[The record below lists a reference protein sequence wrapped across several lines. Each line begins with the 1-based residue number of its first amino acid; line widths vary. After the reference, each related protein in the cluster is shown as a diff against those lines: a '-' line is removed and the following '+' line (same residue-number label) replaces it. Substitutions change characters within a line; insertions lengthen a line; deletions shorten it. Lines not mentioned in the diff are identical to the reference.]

1 MNLSALNPPQVNHP
15 NNKVA
20 EPFVSGN
27 EAVRFKSEALTGAD
41 FASYLHNQ
49 VQSLK
54 HAQRPTF
61 ATLDKALPP
70 SSAKNDAKVN
80 IDKPAKESGHD
91 KSVASDTHKAHQQRQ
106 TSAHAARSDRSNDRT
121 DSDEKLTD
129 RQSRNQ
135 IQDSK
140 DAQDSQEQAQLVA
153 DEQAAHDVTT
163 AQTLLEQTQEALT
176 KSADQ
181 TTELTTDSEQADAL
195 AAQNATLTTIAVSDK
210 LQIITTANAAASEQS
225 VADFALAMGLD
236 PNQVKTL
243 FGESAAN
250 AAAAKLAGSNP
261 STQQILGINS
271 SPGLGLTADAANAVA
286 DGKAMAFSAQALVGS
301 GLPVAMDSP
310 VSTADF
316 QALQA
321 QPPATTTDAQDL
333 LGKMDN
339 LQIQLGSAQAQSAA
353 GTASPASTLAV
364 LSMMD
369 TQLRAED
376 IESLKNEFDA
386 LSTFDSLPAVGKD
399 MQATPLSPLTNR
411 PAALAQAPS
420 APAFANNPDMAQTY
434 DKLSQKMTT
443 ELAARMHEKLNAGE
457 WKMKFALKPASLG
470 LVDVQL
476 EMRDGKLSAHFQS
489 DTHLTQDLLQ
499 NGSQRLKDA
508 LAELGMNNASVFV
521 AQGQTQGQGTQGQS
535 ARSGKFTQDN
545 DNREKLSEE
554 SGLKIA
560 GDNARRRDER
570 SQFDSYA

>member
-1 MNLSALNPPQVNHP
+1 MNLSALNPPQVSP
-15 NNKVA
+15 QNNKVA
-20 EPFVSGN
+20 ETSVSGN
-27 EAVRFKSEALTGAD
+27 EAVRLKSEALSGAD

-54 HAQRPTF
+54 HAQRPAF

-70 SSAKNDAKVN
+70 PTAKNDARLNK
-80 IDKPAKESGHD
+80 DKPADEHGHD
-91 KSVASDTHKAHQQRQ
+91 KSVDSDAHKAQQRQ
-106 TSAHAARSDRSNDRT
+106 AAAKAAQADKSNDRT
-121 DSDEKLTD
+121 DGEEKVTD
-129 RQSRNQ
+129 RQVQERIQEAKEAQ
-135 IQDSK
+135 I
-140 DAQDSQEQAQLVA
+140 SQQQAQLAAQEQTAQAVS
-153 DEQAAHDVTT
+153 DQMQAALVGG
-163 AQTLLEQTQEALT
+163 
-176 KSADQ
+176 ADLSN
-181 TTELTTDSEQADAL
+181 ELGTDSDQANGL

-286 DGKAMAFSAQALVGS
+286 DGKSMAFSAQALVGS
-301 GLPVAMDSP
+301 GLTVAMDGP

-316 QALQA
+316 QTLQA
-321 QPPATTTDAQDL
+321 QAPAITADAQDM
-333 LGKMDN
+333 LGKMEN
-339 LQIQLGSAQAQSAA
+339 LQIQLGSAQAQITA

-376 IESLKNEFDA
+376 IEALKNEFDA
-386 LSTFDSLPAVGKD
+386 VSTFDSLPAVGKD
-399 MQATPLSPLTNR
+399 VNATPLSPLTNR
-411 PAALAQAPS
+411 PTALAQAPT
-420 APAFANNPDMAQTY
+420 APAFANTPDMAQTY
-434 DKLSQKMTT
+434 DKLSQKLTT

-508 LAELGMNNASVFV
+508 LADLGMNNASVFV
-521 AQGQTQGQGTQGQS
+521 AQGQAQGQGAQGQS
-535 ARSGKFTQDN
+535 ARSGKFTQGN

-560 GDNARRRDER
+560 GDKASRRDER

>member
-20 EPFVSGN
+20 ETSVSGN
-27 EAVRFKSEALTGAD
+27 EAVRLKSEALSGAD

-61 ATLDKALPP
+61 AVADKALPP
-70 SSAKNDAKVN
+70 PTAKNDARLNK
-80 IDKPAKESGHD
+80 DKPGDDSGHD
-91 KSVASDTHKAHQQRQ
+91 KPLASDAQKAQQQRQ
-106 TSAHAARSDRSNDRT
+106 AAAKAAQADKSNDRT
-121 DSDEKLTD
+121 DGDEKVTD
-129 RQSRNQ
+129 RQ
-135 IQDSK
+135 
-140 DAQDSQEQAQLVA
+140 AQDRIQEPKEAQISQQQAQLAA
-153 DEQAAHDVTT
+153 DAQTAQAVSDQMQAALVG
-163 AQTLLEQTQEALT
+163 
-176 KSADQ
+176 SADQ
-181 TTELTTDSEQADAL
+181 TNELSADSDQATGL
-195 AAQNATLTTIAVSDK
+195 AGQNATLTTIAVSDK

-271 SPGLGLTADAANAVA
+271 SPGLGLTADAASAV
-286 DGKAMAFSAQALVGS
+286 DSGKSMAFSAQALAGS
-301 GLPVAMDSP
+301 GLAVAMDGP

-316 QALQA
+316 QTLQA
-321 QPPATTTDAQDL
+321 QAPAITADAQDM
-333 LGKMDN
+333 LGKMEN
-339 LQIQLGSAQAQSAA
+339 LQIQLGSAQAPLTA
-353 GTASPASTLAV
+353 GNSSPASTLAV

-376 IESLKNEFDA
+376 IEALKNEFDA
-386 LSTFDSLPAVGKD
+386 LSTFDSLPALGKD
-399 MQATPLSPLTNR
+399 VNATPLSPLTNR
-411 PAALAQAPS
+411 PAALAQAPT
-420 APAFANNPDMAQTY
+420 APAFANNPDMAQTF
-434 DKLSQKMTT
+434 DKLSQKLTT

-489 DTHLTQDLLQ
+489 DTNLTKDLLQ

-508 LAELGMNNASVFV
+508 LADLGMNNASVFV
-521 AQGQTQGQGTQGQS
+521 AQGQAQGQGAQGQS
-535 ARSGKFTQDN
+535 ARSGKFTQGN

-560 GDNARRRDER
+560 GDRTSRRDER

>member
-1 MNLSALNPPQVNHP
+1 MNLSALNPPQVNPP

-20 EPFVSGN
+20 ETSVSGN
-27 EAVRFKSEALTGAD
+27 EAVRLKSEALSGAD

-54 HAQRPTF
+54 HAQRPAF
-61 ATLDKALPP
+61 AVADKALPP
-70 SSAKNDAKVN
+70 PTAKNDARLNK
-80 IDKPAKESGHD
+80 DKPGDDSGHD
-91 KSVASDTHKAHQQRQ
+91 KPLASDAQKAQQQRQ
-106 TSAHAARSDRSNDRT
+106 AAAKAAQADKSNDRT
-121 DSDEKLTD
+121 DGDEKVTD
-129 RQSRNQ
+129 RQ
-135 IQDSK
+135 
-140 DAQDSQEQAQLVA
+140 AQDRIQEATEAQISQQQAQLAA
-153 DEQAAHDVTT
+153 DAQTAQAVSDQMQAALVG
-163 AQTLLEQTQEALT
+163 
-176 KSADQ
+176 SADQ
-181 TTELTTDSEQADAL
+181 TNELSADSDQATGL
-195 AAQNATLTTIAVSDK
+195 AGQNAMLTTIAVSDK

-271 SPGLGLTADAANAVA
+271 SPGLGLTADAASAV
-286 DGKAMAFSAQALVGS
+286 DSGKSMAFSAQALAGG
-301 GLPVAMDSP
+301 GLAVAMDGP

-316 QALQA
+316 QTLQA
-321 QPPATTTDAQDL
+321 QAPAITADAQDM
-333 LGKMDN
+333 LGKMEN
-339 LQIQLGSAQAQSAA
+339 LQIQLGSAQAQLTA
-353 GTASPASTLAV
+353 GNSSPASTLAV

-376 IESLKNEFDA
+376 IEALKNEFDA
-386 LSTFDSLPAVGKD
+386 LSTFDSLPALGKD
-399 MQATPLSPLTNR
+399 VNATPLSPLTNR
-411 PAALAQAPS
+411 PAALAQAPT
-420 APAFANNPDMAQTY
+420 APAFANNPDMAQTF
-434 DKLSQKMTT
+434 DKLSQKLTT
-443 ELAARMHEKLNAGE
+443 ELAARMHEKLNTGE

-489 DTHLTQDLLQ
+489 DTNLTKDLLQ

-508 LAELGMNNASVFV
+508 LADLGMNNASVFV
-521 AQGQTQGQGTQGQS
+521 AQGQAQGQGAQGQS
-535 ARSGKFTQDN
+535 ARSGKFTQGN

-560 GDNARRRDER
+560 GDRTSRRDER

>member
-1 MNLSALNPPQVNHP
+1 MNLSALNPPQANHP

-20 EPFVSGN
+20 ETSVSGN
-27 EAVRFKSEALTGAD
+27 EAVRLTSEALSGAD

-54 HAQRPTF
+54 HAQRPAF

-70 SSAKNDAKVN
+70 PTAKNDARLNK
-80 IDKPAKESGHD
+80 DKPGDDSGHD
-91 KSVASDTHKAHQQRQ
+91 KPLASDAHKAQQQRQ
-106 TSAHAARSDRSNDRT
+106 AAAKAAQADKSNDRT
-121 DSDEKLTD
+121 DGDEKVAD
-129 RQSRNQ
+129 RQVQDRIQEAKEAQ
-135 IQDSK
+135 I
-140 DAQDSQEQAQLVA
+140 SQQQAQLAA
-153 DEQAAHDVTT
+153 DAQTAQAVSDQMQAALVG
-163 AQTLLEQTQEALT
+163 
-176 KSADQ
+176 SADQ
-181 TTELTTDSEQADAL
+181 TNELSADSDQATGL
-195 AAQNATLTTIAVSDK
+195 AGQNATLTTIAVSDK

-271 SPGLGLTADAANAVA
+271 SPGLGLTADAASAV
-286 DGKAMAFSAQALVGS
+286 DSGKSMAFSAQALAGS
-301 GLPVAMDSP
+301 GLAVAMDGP

-316 QALQA
+316 QTLQA
-321 QPPATTTDAQDL
+321 QAPAITADAQDM
-333 LGKMDN
+333 LGKMEN
-339 LQIQLGSAQAQSAA
+339 LQIQLGSAQAPLTA
-353 GTASPASTLAV
+353 GNSSPASTLAV

-376 IESLKNEFDA
+376 IEALKNEFDA

-399 MQATPLSPLTNR
+399 VNATPLSPLTNR
-411 PAALAQAPS
+411 PAALAQAPT
-420 APAFANNPDMAQTY
+420 APAFANNPDMAQTF
-434 DKLSQKMTT
+434 DKLSQKLTT

-489 DTHLTQDLLQ
+489 DTNLTKDLLQ

-508 LAELGMNNASVFV
+508 LADLGMNNASVFV
-521 AQGQTQGQGTQGQS
+521 AQGQAQGQGAQGQS
-535 ARSGKFTQDN
+535 ARSGKFTQGN

-560 GDNARRRDER
+560 GDRTSRRDER

>member
-1 MNLSALNPPQVNHP
+1 MNLSALNPPQVNP
-15 NNKVA
+15 QNNKVA
-20 EPFVSGN
+20 ETSVSGN
-27 EAVRFKSEALTGAD
+27 EAVRLKSEALSGAD

-54 HAQRPTF
+54 HAQRPAF
-61 ATLDKALPP
+61 ATLDQALPP
-70 SSAKNDAKVN
+70 PTAQNDARLNK
-80 IDKPAKESGHD
+80 DKPADDHGHD
-91 KSVASDTHKAHQQRQ
+91 KSVDSDAQKAQQQRQ
-106 TSAHAARSDRSNDRT
+106 AAAKAAQADKSNDRT
-121 DSDEKLTD
+121 DGEEKVTD
-129 RQSRNQ
+129 RQVQERIQEAKEAQ
-135 IQDSK
+135 I
-140 DAQDSQEQAQLVA
+140 SQQQAQLAAQEQTAQAVS
-153 DEQAAHDVTT
+153 DQMQAALVGG
-163 AQTLLEQTQEALT
+163 
-176 KSADQ
+176 ADLSN
-181 TTELTTDSEQADAL
+181 ELGTDSDQANGL

-286 DGKAMAFSAQALVGS
+286 DGKSMAFSAQALVGS
-301 GLPVAMDSP
+301 GLTVAMDGP

-316 QALQA
+316 QTLQA
-321 QPPATTTDAQDL
+321 QAPAITADAQDM
-333 LGKMDN
+333 LGKMEN
-339 LQIQLGSAQAQSAA
+339 LQIQLGSAQAQITA

-376 IESLKNEFDA
+376 IEALKNEFDA
-386 LSTFDSLPAVGKD
+386 VSTFDSLPAVGKD
-399 MQATPLSPLTNR
+399 APSPALPGLANR
-411 PAALAQAPS
+411 SPNHAAAPAAQ
-420 APAFANNPDMAQTY
+420 AFANNPDMAQTY
-434 DKLSQKMTT
+434 EKLSEKLTT

-508 LAELGMNNASVFV
+508 LADLGMNNASVFV
-521 AQGQTQGQGTQGQS
+521 AQGQAQGQGAQGQS
-535 ARSGKFTQDN
+535 ARSGKFTQGN

-560 GDNARRRDER
+560 GDRTSRRDER

>member
-20 EPFVSGN
+20 ETSVSGN
-27 EAVRFKSEALTGAD
+27 EAVRLKSEALSGAD

-61 ATLDKALPP
+61 AVADKALPP
-70 SSAKNDAKVN
+70 PTAKNDARLNK
-80 IDKPAKESGHD
+80 DKPGDDSGHD
-91 KSVASDTHKAHQQRQ
+91 KPLASDAHKAQQQRQ
-106 TSAHAARSDRSNDRT
+106 AAAKAAQADKSNDRT
-121 DSDEKLTD
+121 DGDEKVTD
-129 RQSRNQ
+129 RQ
-135 IQDSK
+135 
-140 DAQDSQEQAQLVA
+140 AQDRIQEAKEAQISQQQAQLAA
-153 DEQAAHDVTT
+153 DAQTAQAVSDQMQAALVG
-163 AQTLLEQTQEALT
+163 
-176 KSADQ
+176 SADQ
-181 TTELTTDSEQADAL
+181 TNELSADSDQATGL
-195 AAQNATLTTIAVSDK
+195 AGQNATLTTIAVSDK

-243 FGESAAN
+243 FGESAAT

-271 SPGLGLTADAANAVA
+271 SPGLGLTADAASAV
-286 DGKAMAFSAQALVGS
+286 DSGKSMAFSAQALAGS
-301 GLPVAMDSP
+301 GLAVAMDGP

-316 QALQA
+316 QTLQA
-321 QPPATTTDAQDL
+321 QAPAITADAQDM
-333 LGKMDN
+333 LGKMEN
-339 LQIQLGSAQAQSAA
+339 LQIQLGSAQAQLTA
-353 GTASPASTLAV
+353 GNSSPASTLAV

-376 IESLKNEFDA
+376 IEALKNEFDA

-399 MQATPLSPLTNR
+399 VNATPLSPLTNR
-411 PAALAQAPS
+411 PAALAQAPT
-420 APAFANNPDMAQTY
+420 APAFANNPDMAQTF
-434 DKLSQKMTT
+434 DKLSQKLTT

-489 DTHLTQDLLQ
+489 DTNLTKDLLQ

-508 LAELGMNNASVFV
+508 LADLGMNNASVFV
-521 AQGQTQGQGTQGQS
+521 AQGQAQGQGAQGQS
-535 ARSGKFTQDN
+535 ARSGKFTQGN

-560 GDNARRRDER
+560 GDRTSRRDER

>member
-20 EPFVSGN
+20 ETSVSGN
-27 EAVRFKSEALTGAD
+27 EAVRLKSEALSGAD

-61 ATLDKALPP
+61 AVADKALPP
-70 SSAKNDAKVN
+70 PTAKNDARLNK
-80 IDKPAKESGHD
+80 DKPGDDSGHD
-91 KSVASDTHKAHQQRQ
+91 KPLASDAHKTQQQ
-106 TSAHAARSDRSNDRT
+106 LQAAAKAAQSDKSNDRT
-121 DSDEKLTD
+121 DGDETVTD
-129 RQSRNQ
+129 RQ
-135 IQDSK
+135 
-140 DAQDSQEQAQLVA
+140 AQDRIQEATEAQISQQQAQLAA
-153 DEQAAHDVTT
+153 DAQTAQAVSDQMQAALVG
-163 AQTLLEQTQEALT
+163 
-176 KSADQ
+176 SADQ
-181 TTELTTDSEQADAL
+181 TNELSADSDQATGL
-195 AAQNATLTTIAVSDK
+195 AGQNATLTTIAVSDK

-271 SPGLGLTADAANAVA
+271 SPGLGLTADAASAV
-286 DGKAMAFSAQALVGS
+286 DSGKSMAFSAQALAGS
-301 GLPVAMDSP
+301 GLAVAMDGP

-316 QALQA
+316 QTLQA
-321 QPPATTTDAQDL
+321 QAPAITADAQDM
-333 LGKMDN
+333 LGKMEN
-339 LQIQLGSAQAQSAA
+339 LQIQLGSAQAPLTA
-353 GTASPASTLAV
+353 GNSSPASTLAV

-376 IESLKNEFDA
+376 IEALKNEFDA
-386 LSTFDSLPAVGKD
+386 LSTFDSLPALGKD
-399 MQATPLSPLTNR
+399 VNASPLSPLTNR
-411 PAALAQAPS
+411 PAALAQAPT
-420 APAFANNPDMAQTY
+420 APAFANNPDMAQTF
-434 DKLSQKMTT
+434 DKLSQKLTT

-489 DTHLTQDLLQ
+489 DTNLTKDLLQ

-508 LAELGMNNASVFV
+508 LADLGMNNASVFV
-521 AQGQTQGQGTQGQS
+521 AQGQAQGQGAQGQS
-535 ARSGKFTQDN
+535 ARSGKFTQGN

-560 GDNARRRDER
+560 GDRTSRRDER

>member
-20 EPFVSGN
+20 ETSVSGN
-27 EAVRFKSEALTGAD
+27 EAVRLKSEALSGAD

-61 ATLDKALPP
+61 AVADKALPP
-70 SSAKNDAKVN
+70 PTAKNDARLNK
-80 IDKPAKESGHD
+80 DKPGDDSGHD
-91 KSVASDTHKAHQQRQ
+91 KPLASDAHKAQQQRQ
-106 TSAHAARSDRSNDRT
+106 AAAKAAQADKSNDRT
-121 DSDEKLTD
+121 DGDEKVTD
-129 RQSRNQ
+129 RQ
-135 IQDSK
+135 
-140 DAQDSQEQAQLVA
+140 AQDRIQEATEAQISPQQAQLAA
-153 DEQAAHDVTT
+153 DAQTAQAVSDQMQAALVG
-163 AQTLLEQTQEALT
+163 
-176 KSADQ
+176 SADQ
-181 TTELTTDSEQADAL
+181 TNELSADSDQATGL
-195 AAQNATLTTIAVSDK
+195 AGQNATLTTIAVSDK

-271 SPGLGLTADAANAVA
+271 SPGLGLTADAASAV
-286 DGKAMAFSAQALVGS
+286 DSGKSMAFSAQALAGS
-301 GLPVAMDSP
+301 GLAVAMDGP

-316 QALQA
+316 QTLQA
-321 QPPATTTDAQDL
+321 QAPAITADAQDM
-333 LGKMDN
+333 LGKMEN
-339 LQIQLGSAQAQSAA
+339 LQIQLGSAQAPLTA
-353 GTASPASTLAV
+353 GNSSPASTLAV

-376 IESLKNEFDA
+376 IEALKNEFDA
-386 LSTFDSLPAVGKD
+386 LSTFDSLPALGKD
-399 MQATPLSPLTNR
+399 VNATPLSPLTNR
-411 PAALAQAPS
+411 PAALAQAPT
-420 APAFANNPDMAQTY
+420 APAFANNPDMAQTF
-434 DKLSQKMTT
+434 DKLSQKLTT

-489 DTHLTQDLLQ
+489 DTNLTKDLLQ

-508 LAELGMNNASVFV
+508 LADLGMNNASVFV
-521 AQGQTQGQGTQGQS
+521 AQGQAQGQGAQGQS
-535 ARSGKFTQDN
+535 ARSGKFTQGN

-560 GDNARRRDER
+560 GDRTSRRDER

>member
-1 MNLSALNPPQVNHP
+1 MNLSALNPPQVNPP

-20 EPFVSGN
+20 ETSVSGN
-27 EAVRFKSEALTGAD
+27 EAVRLKSEALSGAD

-54 HAQRPTF
+54 HAQRPAF
-61 ATLDKALPP
+61 AVADKALPP
-70 SSAKNDAKVN
+70 PTAKNDARLNK
-80 IDKPAKESGHD
+80 DKPADEHGHD
-91 KSVASDTHKAHQQRQ
+91 KSVDSDAHKAQQQRQ
-106 TSAHAARSDRSNDRT
+106 AAAKAAQADKSNDRT
-121 DSDEKLTD
+121 DGEEKVTD
-129 RQSRNQ
+129 RQVQERIQEAKEAQ
-135 IQDSK
+135 I
-140 DAQDSQEQAQLVA
+140 SQQQAQLAAQEQTAQAVS
-153 DEQAAHDVTT
+153 DQMQAALVGG
-163 AQTLLEQTQEALT
+163 
-176 KSADQ
+176 ADLSN
-181 TTELTTDSEQADAL
+181 ELGTDSDQANGL

-271 SPGLGLTADAANAVA
+271 SPGLGLTADAATAVA
-286 DGKAMAFSAQALVGS
+286 DGKSMAFSAQALVGS
-301 GLPVAMDSP
+301 GLTVAMDGP

-316 QALQA
+316 QTLQA
-321 QPPATTTDAQDL
+321 QAPAITADAQDM
-333 LGKMDN
+333 LGKMEN
-339 LQIQLGSAQAQSAA
+339 LQIQLGSAQAQITA

-376 IESLKNEFDA
+376 IEALKNEFDA
-386 LSTFDSLPAVGKD
+386 VSTFDSLPAVGKD
-399 MQATPLSPLTNR
+399 VNATPLSPLTNR
-411 PAALAQAPS
+411 PTALAQAPT
-420 APAFANNPDMAQTY
+420 APAFANTPDMAQTY
-434 DKLSQKMTT
+434 DKLSQKLTT

-508 LAELGMNNASVFV
+508 LADLGMNNASVFV
-521 AQGQTQGQGTQGQS
+521 AQGQAQGQGAQGQS
-535 ARSGKFTQDN
+535 ARSGKFTQGN

-560 GDNARRRDER
+560 GDEASRRDER

>member
-1 MNLSALNPPQVNHP
+1 MNLSALNPPQVNPP

-20 EPFVSGN
+20 ETSVSGN
-27 EAVRFKSEALTGAD
+27 EAVRLKSEALSGAD

-54 HAQRPTF
+54 HAQRPAF
-61 ATLDKALPP
+61 AVADKALPP
-70 SSAKNDAKVN
+70 PTAKNDARLNK
-80 IDKPAKESGHD
+80 DKPADEHGHD
-91 KSVASDTHKAHQQRQ
+91 KSVDSDAHKAQQQRQ
-106 TSAHAARSDRSNDRT
+106 AAAKAAQADKSNDRT
-121 DSDEKLTD
+121 DGEEKVTD
-129 RQSRNQ
+129 RQVQERIQEAKEAQ
-135 IQDSK
+135 I
-140 DAQDSQEQAQLVA
+140 SQQQAQLAAQEQTAQAVS
-153 DEQAAHDVTT
+153 DQMQAALVGG
-163 AQTLLEQTQEALT
+163 
-176 KSADQ
+176 ADLSN
-181 TTELTTDSEQADAL
+181 ELGTDSDQANGL

-236 PNQVKTL
+236 TNQVKTL

-271 SPGLGLTADAANAVA
+271 SPGLGLTADAATAVA
-286 DGKAMAFSAQALVGS
+286 DGKSMAFSAQALVGS
-301 GLPVAMDSP
+301 GLTVAMDGP

-316 QALQA
+316 QTLQA
-321 QPPATTTDAQDL
+321 QAPAITADAQDM
-333 LGKMDN
+333 LGKMEN
-339 LQIQLGSAQAQSAA
+339 LQIQLGSAQAQITA

-376 IESLKNEFDA
+376 IETLKNEFDA
-386 LSTFDSLPAVGKD
+386 VSTFDSLPAVGKD
-399 MQATPLSPLTNR
+399 VNATPLSPLTNR
-411 PAALAQAPS
+411 PTALAQAPT
-420 APAFANNPDMAQTY
+420 APAFANTPDMAQTY
-434 DKLSQKMTT
+434 DKLSQKLTT

-508 LAELGMNNASVFV
+508 LADLGMNNASVFV
-521 AQGQTQGQGTQGQS
+521 AQGQAQGQGAQGQS
-535 ARSGKFTQDN
+535 ARSGKFTQGN

-560 GDNARRRDER
+560 GDKASRRDER

>member
-1 MNLSALNPPQVNHP
+1 MNLSALNPPQVNPP

-20 EPFVSGN
+20 ETSVSGN
-27 EAVRFKSEALTGAD
+27 EAVRLKSEALSGAD

-54 HAQRPTF
+54 HAQRPAF
-61 ATLDKALPP
+61 AVADKALPP
-70 SSAKNDAKVN
+70 PTAKNDARLNK
-80 IDKPAKESGHD
+80 DKPADEHGHD
-91 KSVASDTHKAHQQRQ
+91 KSVDSDAHKAQQQRQ
-106 TSAHAARSDRSNDRT
+106 AAAKAAQADKSNDRT
-121 DSDEKLTD
+121 DGEEKVTD
-129 RQSRNQ
+129 RQVQERIQEAKEAQ
-135 IQDSK
+135 I
-140 DAQDSQEQAQLVA
+140 SQQQAQLAAQEQTAQAVS
-153 DEQAAHDVTT
+153 DQMQAALVGG
-163 AQTLLEQTQEALT
+163 
-176 KSADQ
+176 ADLSN
-181 TTELTTDSEQADAL
+181 ELGTDSDQANGL

-286 DGKAMAFSAQALVGS
+286 DGKSMAFSAQALVGS
-301 GLPVAMDSP
+301 GLTVAMDGP

-316 QALQA
+316 QTLQA
-321 QPPATTTDAQDL
+321 QAPAITADAQDM
-333 LGKMDN
+333 LGKMEN
-339 LQIQLGSAQAQSAA
+339 LQIQLGSAQAQITA

-376 IESLKNEFDA
+376 IEALKNEFDA
-386 LSTFDSLPAVGKD
+386 VSTFDSLPAVGKD
-399 MQATPLSPLTNR
+399 VNATPLSPLTNR
-411 PAALAQAPS
+411 PTALAQAPT
-420 APAFANNPDMAQTY
+420 APAFANTPDMAQTY
-434 DKLSQKMTT
+434 DKLSQKLTT

-508 LAELGMNNASVFV
+508 LADLGMNNASVFV
-521 AQGQTQGQGTQGQS
+521 AQGQAQGQGAQGQS
-535 ARSGKFTQDN
+535 ARSGKFTQGN

-560 GDNARRRDER
+560 GDKASRRDER

>member
-1 MNLSALNPPQVNHP
+1 MNLSALNPPQVNP
-15 NNKVA
+15 LNNKVA
-20 EPFVSGN
+20 ETSVSGN
-27 EAVRFKSEALTGAD
+27 EAVRLKSEALSGAD

-54 HAQRPTF
+54 HAQRPAF
-61 ATLDKALPP
+61 AVADKALPP
-70 SSAKNDAKVN
+70 PTAKNDARLNK
-80 IDKPAKESGHD
+80 DKPADEHGHD
-91 KSVASDTHKAHQQRQ
+91 KSVDSDAHKAQQQRQ
-106 TSAHAARSDRSNDRT
+106 AAAKAAQADKSNDRT
-121 DSDEKLTD
+121 DGEEKVTD
-129 RQSRNQ
+129 RQVQERIQEAKEAQ
-135 IQDSK
+135 I
-140 DAQDSQEQAQLVA
+140 SQQQAQLAAQEQTAQAVS
-153 DEQAAHDVTT
+153 DQMQAALVGG
-163 AQTLLEQTQEALT
+163 
-176 KSADQ
+176 ADLSN
-181 TTELTTDSEQADAL
+181 ELGTDSDQANGL

-286 DGKAMAFSAQALVGS
+286 DGKSMAFSAQALVGS
-301 GLPVAMDSP
+301 GLPVAMDGP

-316 QALQA
+316 QTLQA
-321 QPPATTTDAQDL
+321 QAPAITTDAQDM
-333 LGKMDN
+333 LGKMEN
-339 LQIQLGSAQAQSAA
+339 LQIQLGSAQAQITA

-376 IESLKNEFDA
+376 IEALKNEFDA
-386 LSTFDSLPAVGKD
+386 VSTFDSLPAVGKD
-399 MQATPLSPLTNR
+399 VNATPLSPLTNR
-411 PAALAQAPS
+411 PTALAQAPT
-420 APAFANNPDMAQTY
+420 APAFANTPDMAQTY
-434 DKLSQKMTT
+434 DKLSQKLTT

-508 LAELGMNNASVFV
+508 LADLGMNNASVFV
-521 AQGQTQGQGTQGQS
+521 AQGQAQGQGAQGQS
-535 ARSGKFTQDN
+535 ARSGKFTQGN

-560 GDNARRRDER
+560 GDKASRRDER

>member
-20 EPFVSGN
+20 ETSVSGN
-27 EAVRFKSEALTGAD
+27 EAVRLKSEALSGAD

-61 ATLDKALPP
+61 AVADKALPP
-70 SSAKNDAKVN
+70 PTAKNDARLNK
-80 IDKPAKESGHD
+80 DKPGDDSGHD
-91 KSVASDTHKAHQQRQ
+91 KPLASDAHKAQQQRQ
-106 TSAHAARSDRSNDRT
+106 AAAKAAQADKSNDRT
-121 DSDEKLTD
+121 DGDEKVTD
-129 RQSRNQ
+129 RQ
-135 IQDSK
+135 
-140 DAQDSQEQAQLVA
+140 AQDRIQEATEAQISQQQAQLAA
-153 DEQAAHDVTT
+153 DAQTAQAVSDQMQAALVG
-163 AQTLLEQTQEALT
+163 
-176 KSADQ
+176 SADQ
-181 TTELTTDSEQADAL
+181 TNELSADSDQATGL
-195 AAQNATLTTIAVSDK
+195 AGQNATLTTIAVSDK

-271 SPGLGLTADAANAVA
+271 SPGLGLTADAASAV
-286 DGKAMAFSAQALVGS
+286 DSGKSMAFSAQALAGS
-301 GLPVAMDSP
+301 GLAVAMDGP

-316 QALQA
+316 QTLQA
-321 QPPATTTDAQDL
+321 QAPAITADAQDM
-333 LGKMDN
+333 LGKMEN
-339 LQIQLGSAQAQSAA
+339 LQIQLGSAQAQLTA
-353 GTASPASTLAV
+353 GNSSPASTLAV

-376 IESLKNEFDA
+376 IEALKNEFDA

-399 MQATPLSPLTNR
+399 VNATPLSPLTNR
-411 PAALAQAPS
+411 PAALAQAPT
-420 APAFANNPDMAQTY
+420 APAFANNPDMAQTF
-434 DKLSQKMTT
+434 DKLSQKLTT

-489 DTHLTQDLLQ
+489 DTNLTKDLLQ

-508 LAELGMNNASVFV
+508 LADLGMNNASVFV
-521 AQGQTQGQGTQGQS
+521 AQGQAQGQGAQGQS
-535 ARSGKFTQDN
+535 ARSGKFTQGN

-560 GDNARRRDER
+560 GDRTSRRDER

>member
-1 MNLSALNPPQVNHP
+1 MNLSALNPPQVNPP

-20 EPFVSGN
+20 ETSVSGN
-27 EAVRFKSEALTGAD
+27 EAVRLKSEALSGAD

-54 HAQRPTF
+54 HAQRPAF
-61 ATLDKALPP
+61 AVADKALPP
-70 SSAKNDAKVN
+70 PTAKNDARLNK
-80 IDKPAKESGHD
+80 DKPTDEHGHD
-91 KSVASDTHKAHQQRQ
+91 KSVDSDAHKAQQQRQ
-106 TSAHAARSDRSNDRT
+106 AAAKAAQADKSNDRT
-121 DSDEKLTD
+121 DGEEKVTD
-129 RQSRNQ
+129 WQVQERIQEAKEAQ
-135 IQDSK
+135 I
-140 DAQDSQEQAQLVA
+140 SQQQAQLAAQEQTAQAVS
-153 DEQAAHDVTT
+153 DQMQAALVGG
-163 AQTLLEQTQEALT
+163 
-176 KSADQ
+176 ADLSN
-181 TTELTTDSEQADAL
+181 ELGTDSDQANGL

-210 LQIITTANAAASEQS
+210 LQIITTANAAAREQS
-225 VADFALAMGLD
+225 VAEFALAMGLD

-286 DGKAMAFSAQALVGS
+286 DGKSMAFSAQALVGS
-301 GLPVAMDSP
+301 GLTVAMDGP

-316 QALQA
+316 QTLQA
-321 QPPATTTDAQDL
+321 QAPAITADAQDM
-333 LGKMDN
+333 LGKMEN
-339 LQIQLGSAQAQSAA
+339 LQIQLGSAQAQITA

-376 IESLKNEFDA
+376 IEALKNEFDA
-386 LSTFDSLPAVGKD
+386 VSTFDSLPAVGKD
-399 MQATPLSPLTNR
+399 VNATPLSPLTNR
-411 PAALAQAPS
+411 PTALAQAPT
-420 APAFANNPDMAQTY
+420 APAFANTPDMAQTY
-434 DKLSQKMTT
+434 DKLSQKLTT

-508 LAELGMNNASVFV
+508 LADLGMNNASVFV
-521 AQGQTQGQGTQGQS
+521 AQGQAQGQGAQGQS
-535 ARSGKFTQDN
+535 ARSGKFTQGN

-560 GDNARRRDER
+560 GDKASRRDER

>member
-1 MNLSALNPPQVNHP
+1 
-15 NNKVA
+15 VA
-20 EPFVSGN
+20 ETSVSGN
-27 EAVRFKSEALTGAD
+27 EAVRLKSEALSGAD

-61 ATLDKALPP
+61 AVADKALPP
-70 SSAKNDAKVN
+70 PTAKNDARLNK
-80 IDKPAKESGHD
+80 DKPGDDSGHD
-91 KSVASDTHKAHQQRQ
+91 KPLASDAHKAQQQRQ
-106 TSAHAARSDRSNDRT
+106 AAAKAAQADKSNDRT
-121 DSDEKLTD
+121 DGEEKVTD
-129 RQSRNQ
+129 RQVQERIQEAKEAQ
-135 IQDSK
+135 I
-140 DAQDSQEQAQLVA
+140 SQQQAQLAAQEQTAQAVS
-153 DEQAAHDVTT
+153 DQMQAALVGG
-163 AQTLLEQTQEALT
+163 
-176 KSADQ
+176 ADLSN
-181 TTELTTDSEQADAL
+181 ELGTDSDQANGL

-271 SPGLGLTADAANAVA
+271 SPGLGLTADAATAVA
-286 DGKAMAFSAQALVGS
+286 DGKSMAFSAQALVGS
-301 GLPVAMDSP
+301 GLTVAMDGP

-316 QALQA
+316 QTLQA
-321 QPPATTTDAQDL
+321 QAPAITADAQDM
-333 LGKMDN
+333 LGKMEN
-339 LQIQLGSAQAQSAA
+339 LQIQLGSAQAQITA

-376 IESLKNEFDA
+376 IETLKNEFDA
-386 LSTFDSLPAVGKD
+386 VSTFDSLPAVGKD
-399 MQATPLSPLTNR
+399 VNATPLSPLTNR
-411 PAALAQAPS
+411 PTALAQTPT
-420 APAFANNPDMAQTY
+420 APAFANTPDMAQTY
-434 DKLSQKMTT
+434 DKLSQKLTT

-476 EMRDGKLSAHFQS
+476 EMRDGKLSAHFHS

-508 LAELGMNNASVFV
+508 LADLGMNNASVFV
-521 AQGQTQGQGTQGQS
+521 AQGQAQGQGAQGQS
-535 ARSGKFTQDN
+535 ARSGKFTQGN

-560 GDNARRRDER
+560 GDKASRRDER

>member
-20 EPFVSGN
+20 ETSVSGN
-27 EAVRFKSEALTGAD
+27 EAVRLKSEALSGAD

-61 ATLDKALPP
+61 AVADKALPP
-70 SSAKNDAKVN
+70 PTAKNDARLNK
-80 IDKPAKESGHD
+80 DKPGDDSGHD
-91 KSVASDTHKAHQQRQ
+91 KPFASDAHKAQQQRQ
-106 TSAHAARSDRSNDRT
+106 AAAKAAQADKSNDRT
-121 DSDEKLTD
+121 DGDEKVTD
-129 RQSRNQ
+129 RQ
-135 IQDSK
+135 
-140 DAQDSQEQAQLVA
+140 AQDRIQEAKEAQISQQQAQLAA
-153 DEQAAHDVTT
+153 DAQTAQAVSDQMQAALVG
-163 AQTLLEQTQEALT
+163 
-176 KSADQ
+176 SADQ
-181 TTELTTDSEQADAL
+181 TNELSADSDQATGL
-195 AAQNATLTTIAVSDK
+195 AGQNATLTTIAVSDK

-271 SPGLGLTADAANAVA
+271 SPGLGLTADAASAV
-286 DGKAMAFSAQALVGS
+286 DSGKSMAFSAQALAGS
-301 GLPVAMDSP
+301 GLAVAMDGP

-316 QALQA
+316 QTLQA
-321 QPPATTTDAQDL
+321 QAPAITADAQDM
-333 LGKMDN
+333 LGKMEN
-339 LQIQLGSAQAQSAA
+339 LQIQLGSAQAQLTA
-353 GTASPASTLAV
+353 GNSSPASTLAV

-376 IESLKNEFDA
+376 IEALKNEFDA
-386 LSTFDSLPAVGKD
+386 LSTFDSLPALGKD
-399 MQATPLSPLTNR
+399 VNATPLSPLTNR
-411 PAALAQAPS
+411 PAALAQAPT
-420 APAFANNPDMAQTY
+420 APAFANNPDMAQTF
-434 DKLSQKMTT
+434 DKLSQKLTT

-489 DTHLTQDLLQ
+489 DTNLTKDLLQ

-508 LAELGMNNASVFV
+508 LADLGMNNASVFV
-521 AQGQTQGQGTQGQS
+521 AQGQAQGQGAQGQS
-535 ARSGKFTQDN
+535 ARSGKFTQGN

-560 GDNARRRDER
+560 GDRTSRRDER

>member
-1 MNLSALNPPQVNHP
+1 MNLSALNPPQVNP
-15 NNKVA
+15 QNNKVA
-20 EPFVSGN
+20 ETSVSGN
-27 EAVRFKSEALTGAD
+27 EAVRLKSEALSGAD

-54 HAQRPTF
+54 HAQRPAF
-61 ATLDKALPP
+61 AVADKALPP
-70 SSAKNDAKVN
+70 PTAKNEARLNK
-80 IDKPAKESGHD
+80 DKPADEHGHD
-91 KSVASDTHKAHQQRQ
+91 KSVDSDAHKAQQQRQ
-106 TSAHAARSDRSNDRT
+106 AAAKAAQADKSNDRT
-121 DSDEKLTD
+121 DGEEKVTD
-129 RQSRNQ
+129 RQVQERIQEAKEAQ
-135 IQDSK
+135 I
-140 DAQDSQEQAQLVA
+140 SQQQAQLAAQEQTAQAVS
-153 DEQAAHDVTT
+153 DQMQAALVGG
-163 AQTLLEQTQEALT
+163 
-176 KSADQ
+176 ADLSN
-181 TTELTTDSEQADAL
+181 ELGTDSDQANGL

-271 SPGLGLTADAANAVA
+271 SPGLGLTADAATAVA
-286 DGKAMAFSAQALVGS
+286 DGKSMAFSAQALVGS
-301 GLPVAMDSP
+301 GLTVAMDGP

-316 QALQA
+316 QTLQA
-321 QPPATTTDAQDL
+321 QAPAITADAQDM
-333 LGKMDN
+333 LGKMEN
-339 LQIQLGSAQAQSAA
+339 LQIQLGSAQAQITA

-376 IESLKNEFDA
+376 IEALKNEFDA
-386 LSTFDSLPAVGKD
+386 VSTFDSLPAVGKD
-399 MQATPLSPLTNR
+399 VNATPLSPLTNR
-411 PAALAQAPS
+411 PTALAQAPT
-420 APAFANNPDMAQTY
+420 APAFANTPDMAQTY
-434 DKLSQKMTT
+434 DKLSQKLTT

-508 LAELGMNNASVFV
+508 LADLGMNNASVFV
-521 AQGQTQGQGTQGQS
+521 AQGQAQGQGAQGQS
-535 ARSGKFTQDN
+535 ARSGKFTQGN

-560 GDNARRRDER
+560 GDKASRRDER

>member
-1 MNLSALNPPQVNHP
+1 MNLSALNPPQVNPP

-20 EPFVSGN
+20 ETSVSGN
-27 EAVRFKSEALTGAD
+27 EAVRLKSEALSGAD
-41 FASYLHNQ
+41 FASYLYNQ

-54 HAQRPTF
+54 HAQRPAF

-70 SSAKNDAKVN
+70 PTAKNDARLNK
-80 IDKPAKESGHD
+80 DKPADEHGHD
-91 KSVASDTHKAHQQRQ
+91 KSVDSDAHKAQQPQ
-106 TSAHAARSDRSNDRT
+106 AAAKAAQADKSNDRT
-121 DSDEKLTD
+121 DGEEKVTD
-129 RQSRNQ
+129 RQVQERIQEAKEAQ
-135 IQDSK
+135 I
-140 DAQDSQEQAQLVA
+140 SQQQAQLAAQEQTAQAVS
-153 DEQAAHDVTT
+153 DQMQAALVGG
-163 AQTLLEQTQEALT
+163 
-176 KSADQ
+176 ADLSN
-181 TTELTTDSEQADAL
+181 ELGTDSDQANGL

-286 DGKAMAFSAQALVGS
+286 DGKSMAFSAQALVGS
-301 GLPVAMDSP
+301 GLTVAMDGP

-316 QALQA
+316 QTLQA
-321 QPPATTTDAQDL
+321 QAPAITADAQDM
-333 LGKMDN
+333 LGKMEN
-339 LQIQLGSAQAQSAA
+339 LQIQLGSAQAQITA

-376 IESLKNEFDA
+376 IEALKNEFDA
-386 LSTFDSLPAVGKD
+386 VSTFDSLPAVGKD
-399 MQATPLSPLTNR
+399 VNATPLSPLTNR
-411 PAALAQAPS
+411 PTALAQAPT
-420 APAFANNPDMAQTY
+420 APAFANTPDMAQTY
-434 DKLSQKMTT
+434 DKLSQKLTT

-489 DTHLTQDLLQ
+489 DTHLTQDLLL

-508 LAELGMNNASVFV
+508 LADLGMNNASVFV
-521 AQGQTQGQGTQGQS
+521 AQGQAQGQGAQGQS
-535 ARSGKFTQDN
+535 ARSGKFTQGN

-560 GDNARRRDER
+560 GDKASRRDER

>member
-20 EPFVSGN
+20 ETSVSGN
-27 EAVRFKSEALTGAD
+27 EAVRLKSEALSGAD

-61 ATLDKALPP
+61 AVADKALPP
-70 SSAKNDAKVN
+70 PTAKNDARLNK
-80 IDKPAKESGHD
+80 DKPGDDSGHD
-91 KSVASDTHKAHQQRQ
+91 KPLASDAHKAQQQQRQ
-106 TSAHAARSDRSNDRT
+106 AAAKAAQADKSNDRT
-121 DSDEKLTD
+121 DGDEKVTD
-129 RQSRNQ
+129 RQ
-135 IQDSK
+135 
-140 DAQDSQEQAQLVA
+140 AQDRIQEAKEAQISQQQAQLAA
-153 DEQAAHDVTT
+153 DAQTAQAVSDQMQAALVG
-163 AQTLLEQTQEALT
+163 
-176 KSADQ
+176 SADQ
-181 TTELTTDSEQADAL
+181 TNELSADSDQATGL
-195 AAQNATLTTIAVSDK
+195 AGQNATLTTIAVSDK

-243 FGESAAN
+243 FGESAAT

-271 SPGLGLTADAANAVA
+271 SPGLGLTADAASAV
-286 DGKAMAFSAQALVGS
+286 DSGKSMAFSAQALAGS
-301 GLPVAMDSP
+301 GLAVAMDGP

-316 QALQA
+316 QTLQA
-321 QPPATTTDAQDL
+321 QAPAITADAQDM
-333 LGKMDN
+333 LGKMEN
-339 LQIQLGSAQAQSAA
+339 LQIQLGSAQAPLTA
-353 GTASPASTLAV
+353 GNSSPASTLAV

-376 IESLKNEFDA
+376 IEALKNEFDA
-386 LSTFDSLPAVGKD
+386 LSTFDSLPALGKD
-399 MQATPLSPLTNR
+399 VNATPLSPLTNR
-411 PAALAQAPS
+411 PAALAQAPT
-420 APAFANNPDMAQTY
+420 APAFANNPDMAQTF
-434 DKLSQKMTT
+434 DKLSQKLTT

-489 DTHLTQDLLQ
+489 DTNLTKDLLQ

-508 LAELGMNNASVFV
+508 LADLGMNNASVFV
-521 AQGQTQGQGTQGQS
+521 AQGQAQGQGAQGQS
-535 ARSGKFTQDN
+535 ARSGKFTQGN

-560 GDNARRRDER
+560 GDRTSRRDER

>member
-1 MNLSALNPPQVNHP
+1 MNLSALNPPQVNPP

-20 EPFVSGN
+20 ETSVSGN
-27 EAVRFKSEALTGAD
+27 EAVRLKSEALSGAD

-54 HAQRPTF
+54 HAQRPAF
-61 ATLDKALPP
+61 AVADKALPP
-70 SSAKNDAKVN
+70 PTAKNEARLNK
-80 IDKPAKESGHD
+80 DKPADEHGHD
-91 KSVASDTHKAHQQRQ
+91 KSVDSDAHKAQQQRQ
-106 TSAHAARSDRSNDRT
+106 AAAKAAQADKSNDRT
-121 DSDEKLTD
+121 DGEEKVTD
-129 RQSRNQ
+129 RQVQERIQEAKEAQ
-135 IQDSK
+135 I
-140 DAQDSQEQAQLVA
+140 SQQQAQLAAQEQTAQAVS
-153 DEQAAHDVTT
+153 DQMQAALVGG
-163 AQTLLEQTQEALT
+163 
-176 KSADQ
+176 ADLSN
-181 TTELTTDSEQADAL
+181 ELGTDSDQANGL

-271 SPGLGLTADAANAVA
+271 SPGLGLTADAATAVA
-286 DGKAMAFSAQALVGS
+286 DGKSMAFSAQALVGS
-301 GLPVAMDSP
+301 GLTVAMDGP

-316 QALQA
+316 QTLQA
-321 QPPATTTDAQDL
+321 QAPAITADAQEM
-333 LGKMDN
+333 LGKMEN
-339 LQIQLGSAQAQSAA
+339 LQIQLGSAQAQITA

-376 IESLKNEFDA
+376 IEALKNEFDA
-386 LSTFDSLPAVGKD
+386 VSTFDSLPAVGKD
-399 MQATPLSPLTNR
+399 VNATPLSPLTNR
-411 PAALAQAPS
+411 PTALAQAPT
-420 APAFANNPDMAQTY
+420 APAFANTPDMAQTY
-434 DKLSQKMTT
+434 DKLSQKLTT

-508 LAELGMNNASVFV
+508 LADLGMNSASVFV
-521 AQGQTQGQGTQGQS
+521 AQGQAQGQGAQGQS
-535 ARSGKFTQDN
+535 ARSGKFTQGN

-560 GDNARRRDER
+560 GDKASRRDER

>member
-20 EPFVSGN
+20 ETSVSGN
-27 EAVRFKSEALTGAD
+27 EAVRLKSEALSGAD

-61 ATLDKALPP
+61 AVADKALPP
-70 SSAKNDAKVN
+70 PTAKNDARLNK
-80 IDKPAKESGHD
+80 DKPGDDSGHD
-91 KSVASDTHKAHQQRQ
+91 KPLASDAHKAQQQRQ
-106 TSAHAARSDRSNDRT
+106 AAAKAAQADKSNDRT
-121 DSDEKLTD
+121 DGDEKVTD
-129 RQSRNQ
+129 RQ
-135 IQDSK
+135 
-140 DAQDSQEQAQLVA
+140 AQDRIQEAKEAQISQQQAQLAA
-153 DEQAAHDVTT
+153 DAQTAQAVSDQMQAALVG
-163 AQTLLEQTQEALT
+163 
-176 KSADQ
+176 SADQ
-181 TTELTTDSEQADAL
+181 TNELSADSDQATGL
-195 AAQNATLTTIAVSDK
+195 AGQNATLTTIAVSDK

-271 SPGLGLTADAANAVA
+271 SPGLGLTADAASAV
-286 DGKAMAFSAQALVGS
+286 DSGKSMAFSAQALAGS
-301 GLPVAMDSP
+301 GLAVAMDGP

-316 QALQA
+316 QTLQA
-321 QPPATTTDAQDL
+321 QAPAITADAQDM
-333 LGKMDN
+333 LGKMEN
-339 LQIQLGSAQAQSAA
+339 LQIQLGSAQAQLTA
-353 GTASPASTLAV
+353 GNSSPTSTLAV

-376 IESLKNEFDA
+376 IEALKNEFDT

-399 MQATPLSPLTNR
+399 VNATPLSPLTNR
-411 PAALAQAPS
+411 PAALAQAPT
-420 APAFANNPDMAQTY
+420 APAFANNPDMAQTF
-434 DKLSQKMTT
+434 DKLSQKLTT

-489 DTHLTQDLLQ
+489 DTNLTKDLLQ

-508 LAELGMNNASVFV
+508 LADLGMNNASVFV
-521 AQGQTQGQGTQGQS
+521 AQGQAQGQGAQGQS
-535 ARSGKFTQDN
+535 ARSGKFTQGN

-560 GDNARRRDER
+560 GDRTSRRDER

>member
-20 EPFVSGN
+20 ETSVSGN
-27 EAVRFKSEALTGAD
+27 EAVRLKSEALSGAD

-61 ATLDKALPP
+61 AVADKALPP
-70 SSAKNDAKVN
+70 PTAKNDAKLN
-80 IDKPAKESGHD
+80 KDKPGDDSGHD
-91 KSVASDTHKAHQQRQ
+91 KPLASDAHKTQQQRQ
-106 TSAHAARSDRSNDRT
+106 PAAKAAQSDKSNDRT
-121 DSDEKLTD
+121 DGDEKVTD
-129 RQSRNQ
+129 RQ
-135 IQDSK
+135 
-140 DAQDSQEQAQLVA
+140 AQDRIQEATEAQISQQQAQLAA
-153 DEQAAHDVTT
+153 DAQTAQAVSDQMQAALVG
-163 AQTLLEQTQEALT
+163 
-176 KSADQ
+176 SADQ
-181 TTELTTDSEQADAL
+181 TNELSADSDQATGL
-195 AAQNATLTTIAVSDK
+195 AGQNATLTTIAVSDK

-243 FGESAAN
+243 FGESAAT

-271 SPGLGLTADAANAVA
+271 SPGLGLTADAASAV
-286 DGKAMAFSAQALVGS
+286 DSGKSMAFSAQALAGS
-301 GLPVAMDSP
+301 GLAVAMDGP

-316 QALQA
+316 QTLQA
-321 QPPATTTDAQDL
+321 QAPAITADAQDM
-333 LGKMDN
+333 LGKMEN
-339 LQIQLGSAQAQSAA
+339 LQIQLGSAQAPLTA
-353 GTASPASTLAV
+353 GNSSPASTLAV

-376 IESLKNEFDA
+376 IEALKNEFDA

-399 MQATPLSPLTNR
+399 VNATPLSPLTNR
-411 PAALAQAPS
+411 PAALAQAPT
-420 APAFANNPDMAQTY
+420 APAFANNPDMAQTF
-434 DKLSQKMTT
+434 DKLSQKLTT

-489 DTHLTQDLLQ
+489 DTNLTKDLLQ

-508 LAELGMNNASVFV
+508 LADLGMNNASVFV
-521 AQGQTQGQGTQGQS
+521 AQGQAQGQGAQGQS
-535 ARSGKFTQDN
+535 ARSGKFTQGN

-560 GDNARRRDER
+560 GDRTSRRDER

>member
-1 MNLSALNPPQVNHP
+1 MNLSALNQPQVNPP

-20 EPFVSGN
+20 ETSVSGN
-27 EAVRFKSEALTGAD
+27 EAVRLKSEALSGAD

-54 HAQRPTF
+54 HAQRPAF
-61 ATLDKALPP
+61 AVADKALPP
-70 SSAKNDAKVN
+70 PTAKNDARLNK
-80 IDKPAKESGHD
+80 DKPADEHGHD
-91 KSVASDTHKAHQQRQ
+91 KSVDSDAHKAQQQRQ
-106 TSAHAARSDRSNDRT
+106 AAAKAAQADKSNDRT
-121 DSDEKLTD
+121 DGEEKVTD
-129 RQSRNQ
+129 RQVQERIPEAKEAQ
-135 IQDSK
+135 I
-140 DAQDSQEQAQLVA
+140 SQRQAQLAAQEQTAQAVS
-153 DEQAAHDVTT
+153 DQMQAALVGG
-163 AQTLLEQTQEALT
+163 
-176 KSADQ
+176 ADLSN
-181 TTELTTDSEQADAL
+181 ELGTDSDQANGL

-271 SPGLGLTADAANAVA
+271 SPGLGLTADAATAVA
-286 DGKAMAFSAQALVGS
+286 DGKSMAFSAQALVGS
-301 GLPVAMDSP
+301 GLTVAMDGP

-316 QALQA
+316 QTLQA
-321 QPPATTTDAQDL
+321 QAPAITADAQDM
-333 LGKMDN
+333 LGKMEN
-339 LQIQLGSAQAQSAA
+339 LQIQLGSAQAQITA

-376 IESLKNEFDA
+376 IETLKNEFDA
-386 LSTFDSLPAVGKD
+386 VSTFDSLPAVGKD
-399 MQATPLSPLTNR
+399 VNATPLSPLTNR
-411 PAALAQAPS
+411 PTALAQAPT
-420 APAFANNPDMAQTY
+420 APAFANTPDMAQTY
-434 DKLSQKMTT
+434 DKLSQKLTT

-508 LAELGMNNASVFV
+508 LADLGMNNASVFV
-521 AQGQTQGQGTQGQS
+521 AQGQAQGQGAQGQS
-535 ARSGKFTQDN
+535 ARSGKFTQGN

-560 GDNARRRDER
+560 GDKASRRDER

>member
-1 MNLSALNPPQVNHP
+1 MNLSALNPPQVNP
-15 NNKVA
+15 QNNKVA
-20 EPFVSGN
+20 ETSVSGN
-27 EAVRFKSEALTGAD
+27 EAVRLKSEALSGAD

-54 HAQRPTF
+54 HAQRPAF

-70 SSAKNDAKVN
+70 PTAKNDARLNK
-80 IDKPAKESGHD
+80 DKPADEHGHD
-91 KSVASDTHKAHQQRQ
+91 KSVDSDAHKAQQRQ
-106 TSAHAARSDRSNDRT
+106 AAAKAAQADKSNDRT
-121 DSDEKLTD
+121 DGEEKVTD
-129 RQSRNQ
+129 RQVQERIQEAKEAQ
-135 IQDSK
+135 I
-140 DAQDSQEQAQLVA
+140 SQQQAQLAAQEQTAQAVS
-153 DEQAAHDVTT
+153 DQMQAALVGG
-163 AQTLLEQTQEALT
+163 
-176 KSADQ
+176 ADLSN
-181 TTELTTDSEQADAL
+181 ELGTDSDQANGL

-286 DGKAMAFSAQALVGS
+286 DGKSMAFSAQALVGS
-301 GLPVAMDSP
+301 GLTVAMDGP

-316 QALQA
+316 QTLQA
-321 QPPATTTDAQDL
+321 QAPAITADAQDM
-333 LGKMDN
+333 LGKMEN
-339 LQIQLGSAQAQSAA
+339 LQIQLGSAQAQITA

-376 IESLKNEFDA
+376 IETLKNEFDA
-386 LSTFDSLPAVGKD
+386 VSTFDSLPAVGKD
-399 MQATPLSPLTNR
+399 VNATPLSPLTNR
-411 PAALAQAPS
+411 PTALAQAPT
-420 APAFANNPDMAQTY
+420 APAFANTPDMAQTY
-434 DKLSQKMTT
+434 DKLSQKLTT

-508 LAELGMNNASVFV
+508 LADLGMNNASVFV
-521 AQGQTQGQGTQGQS
+521 AQGQAQGQGAQGQS
-535 ARSGKFTQDN
+535 ARSGKFTQGN

-560 GDNARRRDER
+560 GDKASRRDER

>member
-20 EPFVSGN
+20 ETSVSGN
-27 EAVRFKSEALTGAD
+27 EAVRLKSEALSGAD

-61 ATLDKALPP
+61 AVADKALPP
-70 SSAKNDAKVN
+70 PTAKNDARLNK
-80 IDKPAKESGHD
+80 DKPGDDSGHD
-91 KSVASDTHKAHQQRQ
+91 KPLASDAHKAQQQRQ
-106 TSAHAARSDRSNDRT
+106 AAAKAAQADKSNDRT
-121 DSDEKLTD
+121 DGDEKVTD
-129 RQSRNQ
+129 RQAQDRIQEAKEAQ
-135 IQDSK
+135 ISQQQAK
-140 DAQDSQEQAQLVA
+140 LAADAQTAQAVSDQM
-153 DEQAAHDVTT
+153 QAALVG
-163 AQTLLEQTQEALT
+163 
-176 KSADQ
+176 SADQ
-181 TTELTTDSEQADAL
+181 TNELSADSDQATGL
-195 AAQNATLTTIAVSDK
+195 AGQNATLTTIAVSDK

-271 SPGLGLTADAANAVA
+271 SPGLGLTADAASAV
-286 DGKAMAFSAQALVGS
+286 DSGKSMAFSAQALAGS
-301 GLPVAMDSP
+301 GLAVAMDGP

-316 QALQA
+316 QTLQA
-321 QPPATTTDAQDL
+321 QAPAITADAQDM
-333 LGKMDN
+333 LGKMEN
-339 LQIQLGSAQAQSAA
+339 LQIQLGSAQAPLTA
-353 GTASPASTLAV
+353 GNSSPASTLAV

-376 IESLKNEFDA
+376 IEALKNEFDA
-386 LSTFDSLPAVGKD
+386 LSTFDSLPALGKD
-399 MQATPLSPLTNR
+399 VNATPLSPLTNR
-411 PAALAQAPS
+411 PAALAQAPT
-420 APAFANNPDMAQTY
+420 APAFANNPDMAQTF
-434 DKLSQKMTT
+434 DKLSQKLTT

-489 DTHLTQDLLQ
+489 DTNLTKDLLQ

-508 LAELGMNNASVFV
+508 LADLGMNNASVFV
-521 AQGQTQGQGTQGQS
+521 AQGQAQGQGAQGQS
-535 ARSGKFTQDN
+535 ARSGKFTQGN

-560 GDNARRRDER
+560 GDRTSRRDER

>member
-20 EPFVSGN
+20 ETSVSGN
-27 EAVRFKSEALTGAD
+27 EAVRLTSEALSGAD

-61 ATLDKALPP
+61 AVADKALPP
-70 SSAKNDAKVN
+70 PTAKNDARLNK
-80 IDKPAKESGHD
+80 DKPGDDSGHD
-91 KSVASDTHKAHQQRQ
+91 KPLASDAHKAQQQRQ
-106 TSAHAARSDRSNDRT
+106 AAAKAAQADKSNDRT
-121 DSDEKLTD
+121 DGDEKVTD
-129 RQSRNQ
+129 RQ
-135 IQDSK
+135 
-140 DAQDSQEQAQLVA
+140 AQDRIQEAKEAQISQQQAQLPA
-153 DEQAAHDVTT
+153 DAQTAQAVSDQMQAALVG
-163 AQTLLEQTQEALT
+163 
-176 KSADQ
+176 SADQ
-181 TTELTTDSEQADAL
+181 TNELSADSDQATGL
-195 AAQNATLTTIAVSDK
+195 AGQNATLTTIAVSDK

-271 SPGLGLTADAANAVA
+271 SPGLGLTADAASAV
-286 DGKAMAFSAQALVGS
+286 DSGKSMAFSAQALAGS
-301 GLPVAMDSP
+301 GLAVAMDGP

-316 QALQA
+316 QTLQA
-321 QPPATTTDAQDL
+321 QAPAITADAQDM
-333 LGKMDN
+333 LGKMEN
-339 LQIQLGSAQAQSAA
+339 LQIQLGSAQAPLTA
-353 GTASPASTLAV
+353 GNSSPASTLAV

-376 IESLKNEFDA
+376 IEALKNEFDA
-386 LSTFDSLPAVGKD
+386 LSTFDSLPALGKD
-399 MQATPLSPLTNR
+399 VNATPLSPLTNR
-411 PAALAQAPS
+411 PAALAQAPT
-420 APAFANNPDMAQTY
+420 APAFANNPDMAQTF
-434 DKLSQKMTT
+434 DKLSQKLTT

-489 DTHLTQDLLQ
+489 DTNLTKDLLQ

-508 LAELGMNNASVFV
+508 LADLGMNNASVFV
-521 AQGQTQGQGTQGQS
+521 AQGQAQGQGAQGQS
-535 ARSGKFTQDN
+535 ARSGKFTQGN

-560 GDNARRRDER
+560 GDRTSRRDER

>member
-20 EPFVSGN
+20 ETSVSGN
-27 EAVRFKSEALTGAD
+27 EAVRLTSEALSGAD

-54 HAQRPTF
+54 HAQRQTF
-61 ATLDKALPP
+61 AVADKALPP
-70 SSAKNDAKVN
+70 PTAKNDARLNK
-80 IDKPAKESGHD
+80 DKPGDDSGHD
-91 KSVASDTHKAHQQRQ
+91 KPLASDADKAQQQRQ
-106 TSAHAARSDRSNDRT
+106 AAAKAAQADKSNDRT
-121 DSDEKLTD
+121 DGDEKVTD
-129 RQSRNQ
+129 RQGQERIQEAKEAQ
-135 IQDSK
+135 I
-140 DAQDSQEQAQLVA
+140 SQQQAQLAA
-153 DEQAAHDVTT
+153 DAQTAQAVSDQMQAALVG
-163 AQTLLEQTQEALT
+163 
-176 KSADQ
+176 SADQ
-181 TTELTTDSEQADAL
+181 TNELSADSDQATGL
-195 AAQNATLTTIAVSDK
+195 AGQNATLTTIAVSDK

-243 FGESAAN
+243 FGESAAT

-271 SPGLGLTADAANAVA
+271 SPGLGLTADAASAV
-286 DGKAMAFSAQALVGS
+286 DSGKSMAFSAQALAGS
-301 GLPVAMDSP
+301 GLAVAMDGP

-316 QALQA
+316 QTLQA
-321 QPPATTTDAQDL
+321 QAPAITADAQDM
-333 LGKMDN
+333 LGKMEN
-339 LQIQLGSAQAQSAA
+339 LQIQLGSAQAPLTA
-353 GTASPASTLAV
+353 GNSSPASTLAV

-376 IESLKNEFDA
+376 IEALKNEFDA
-386 LSTFDSLPAVGKD
+386 LSTFDSLPALGKD
-399 MQATPLSPLTNR
+399 VNATPLSPLTNR
-411 PAALAQAPS
+411 PAALAQAPT
-420 APAFANNPDMAQTY
+420 APAFANNPDMAQTF
-434 DKLSQKMTT
+434 DKLSQKLTT

-489 DTHLTQDLLQ
+489 DTNLTKDLLQ

-508 LAELGMNNASVFV
+508 LADLGMNNASVFV
-521 AQGQTQGQGTQGQS
+521 AQGQAQGQGAQGQS
-535 ARSGKFTQDN
+535 ARSGKFTQGN

-560 GDNARRRDER
+560 GDRTSRRDER

>member
-20 EPFVSGN
+20 ETSVSGN
-27 EAVRFKSEALTGAD
+27 EAARFKSEALTGAD

-54 HAQRPTF
+54 HGQRPTF

-70 SSAKNDAKVN
+70 PNAKNDARLNK
-80 IDKPAKESGHD
+80 DKPADESVQD
-91 KSVASDTHKAHQQRQ
+91 KPLAANAHKTQQQRQ
-106 TSAHAARSDRSNDRT
+106 AAAKAAQADKSNDRT
-121 DSDEKLTD
+121 ESDKEVSD
-129 RQSRNQ
+129 RQARDR
-135 IQDSK
+135 IQDTK
-140 DAQDSQEQAQLVA
+140 EAQISQQQAQLAA
-153 DEQAAHDVTT
+153 DQQTADAAATAPAVSDQMQAA
-163 AQTLLEQTQEALT
+163 LNG
-176 KSADQ
+176 SAGQ
-181 TTELTTDSEQADAL
+181 STELTTDSDQANGL
-195 AAQNATLTTIAVSDK
+195 AAHNETLTTIAVSDK

-250 AAAAKLAGSNP
+250 AAAAKLAGNNL
-261 STQQILGINS
+261 STQHML
-271 SPGLGLTADAANAVA
+271 GLGLNAEANAVA
-286 DGKAMAFSAQALVGS
+286 SGKSMAFSAQALASS
-301 GLPVAMDSP
+301 GLPLAMDGP

-316 QALQA
+316 QTLQA
-321 QPPATTTDAQDL
+321 QAPALTTDPQDL
-333 LGKMDN
+333 LGKIDN
-339 LQIQLGSAQAQSAA
+339 LQIQLGSAQAQLTA
-353 GTASPASTLAV
+353 GNSSPASTLAV

-376 IESLKNEFDA
+376 IEALKQEFDT
-386 LSTFDSLPAVGKD
+386 LSTFDSLPALGKD
-399 MQATPLSPLTNR
+399 VNATPLSPLANRTN
-411 PAALAQAPS
+411 AAQAPA
-420 APAFANNPDMAQTY
+420 APVFANHTDMAQTF
-434 DKLSQKMTT
+434 DKLSQKLTT

-489 DTHLTQDLLQ
+489 DTHLTENLLQ

-508 LAELGMNNASVFV
+508 LADLGMNNASVYV
-521 AQGQTQGQGTQGQS
+521 AQGQAQGQGTQGQS
-535 ARSGKFTQDN
+535 ARSGKFTQGN
-545 DNREKLSEE
+545 DNREKLSDE

-560 GDNARRRDER
+560 GDKASRRDER

>member
-1 MNLSALNPPQVNHP
+1 MNLSALNPPQVSP
-15 NNKVA
+15 QNNKVA
-20 EPFVSGN
+20 ETSVSGN
-27 EAVRFKSEALTGAD
+27 EAVRFKSEALSGAD

-54 HAQRPTF
+54 HAQRPAF
-61 ATLDKALPP
+61 AVADKALPP
-70 SSAKNDAKVN
+70 PTAKNEARLNK
-80 IDKPAKESGHD
+80 DKPADEHGHD
-91 KSVASDTHKAHQQRQ
+91 KSVDSDAHKAQQQRQ
-106 TSAHAARSDRSNDRT
+106 AAAKAAQADKSNDRT
-121 DSDEKLTD
+121 DGEEKVTD
-129 RQSRNQ
+129 RQVQERIQEAKEAQ
-135 IQDSK
+135 I
-140 DAQDSQEQAQLVA
+140 SQQQAQLAAQEQTAQAVS
-153 DEQAAHDVTT
+153 DQMQAALVGG
-163 AQTLLEQTQEALT
+163 
-176 KSADQ
+176 ADPSN
-181 TTELTTDSEQADAL
+181 ELGTDSDQANGL

-286 DGKAMAFSAQALVGS
+286 DGKSMAFSAQALVGS
-301 GLPVAMDSP
+301 GLTVAMDGP

-316 QALQA
+316 QTLQA
-321 QPPATTTDAQDL
+321 QAPAITADAQDM
-333 LGKMDN
+333 LGKMEN
-339 LQIQLGSAQAQSAA
+339 LQIQLGSAQAQITA

-376 IESLKNEFDA
+376 IEALKNEFDA
-386 LSTFDSLPAVGKD
+386 VSTFDSLPAVGKD
-399 MQATPLSPLTNR
+399 VNATPLSPLTNR
-411 PAALAQAPS
+411 PTALAQAPT
-420 APAFANNPDMAQTY
+420 APAFANTPDMAQTY
-434 DKLSQKMTT
+434 DKLSQKLTT

-508 LAELGMNNASVFV
+508 LADLGMNNASVFV
-521 AQGQTQGQGTQGQS
+521 AQGQAQGQGAQGQS
-535 ARSGKFTQDN
+535 ARSGKFTQGN

-560 GDNARRRDER
+560 GDKASRRDER

>member
-1 MNLSALNPPQVNHP
+1 MNLSALNPPQVNPP

-20 EPFVSGN
+20 ETSVSGN
-27 EAVRFKSEALTGAD
+27 EAVRLKSEALSGAD

-54 HAQRPTF
+54 HAQRPAF
-61 ATLDKALPP
+61 AVADKALPP
-70 SSAKNDAKVN
+70 PTAKNDARLNK
-80 IDKPAKESGHD
+80 DKPADEHGHD
-91 KSVASDTHKAHQQRQ
+91 KSVDSDAHKAQQQRQ
-106 TSAHAARSDRSNDRT
+106 AAAKAAQADKSNDRT
-121 DSDEKLTD
+121 DGEEKVTD
-129 RQSRNQ
+129 RQVQERIQEAKEAQ
-135 IQDSK
+135 I
-140 DAQDSQEQAQLVA
+140 SQQQAQLAAQEQTAQAVS
-153 DEQAAHDVTT
+153 DQMQAALVGG
-163 AQTLLEQTQEALT
+163 
-176 KSADQ
+176 ADLSN
-181 TTELTTDSEQADAL
+181 ELGTDSDQANGL

-271 SPGLGLTADAANAVA
+271 SPGLGLTADSANAVA
-286 DGKAMAFSAQALVGS
+286 DGKSMAFSAQALVGS
-301 GLPVAMDSP
+301 GLTVAMDGP

-316 QALQA
+316 QTLQA
-321 QPPATTTDAQDL
+321 QAPAITADAQDM
-333 LGKMDN
+333 LGKMEN
-339 LQIQLGSAQAQSAA
+339 LQIQLGSAQAQITA

-376 IESLKNEFDA
+376 IEALKNEFDA
-386 LSTFDSLPAVGKD
+386 VSTFDSLPAVGKD
-399 MQATPLSPLTNR
+399 VNATPLSPLTNR
-411 PAALAQAPS
+411 PTALAQAPT
-420 APAFANNPDMAQTY
+420 APAFANTPDMAQTY
-434 DKLSQKMTT
+434 DKLSQKLTT

-508 LAELGMNNASVFV
+508 LADLGMNNASVFV
-521 AQGQTQGQGTQGQS
+521 AQGQAQGQGAQGQS
-535 ARSGKFTQDN
+535 ARSGKFTQGN

-560 GDNARRRDER
+560 GDKASRRDER

>member
-1 MNLSALNPPQVNHP
+1 MNLSALNPPQVNPP

-20 EPFVSGN
+20 ETSVSGN
-27 EAVRFKSEALTGAD
+27 EAVRLKSEALSGAD

-54 HAQRPTF
+54 HAQRPAF

-70 SSAKNDAKVN
+70 PTAKNDARLNK
-80 IDKPAKESGHD
+80 DKPTDEHGHD
-91 KSVASDTHKAHQQRQ
+91 KSVDSDAHKAQQQRQ
-106 TSAHAARSDRSNDRT
+106 AAAKAAQADKSNDRT
-121 DSDEKLTD
+121 DGEEKVID
-129 RQSRNQ
+129 RQVQDRIQEAKEPQ
-135 IQDSK
+135 I
-140 DAQDSQEQAQLVA
+140 SQQQAQLAAQEQTAQAVS
-153 DEQAAHDVTT
+153 DQMQAALVGG
-163 AQTLLEQTQEALT
+163 
-176 KSADQ
+176 ADLSN
-181 TTELTTDSEQADAL
+181 ELGTDSDQANGL
-195 AAQNATLTTIAVSDK
+195 AAQNATLTTIAVSEK

-286 DGKAMAFSAQALVGS
+286 DGKSMAFSAQALVGS
-301 GLPVAMDSP
+301 GLTVAMDGP

-316 QALQA
+316 QTLQA
-321 QPPATTTDAQDL
+321 QAPAITADAQDM
-333 LGKMDN
+333 LGKMEN
-339 LQIQLGSAQAQSAA
+339 LQIQLGSAQAQITA

-376 IESLKNEFDA
+376 IEALKNEFDA
-386 LSTFDSLPAVGKD
+386 VSTFDSLPAVGKD
-399 MQATPLSPLTNR
+399 VNATPLSPLTNR
-411 PAALAQAPS
+411 PTALAQAPT
-420 APAFANNPDMAQTY
+420 APAFANTPDMAQTY
-434 DKLSQKMTT
+434 DKLSQKLTT

-508 LAELGMNNASVFV
+508 LADLGMNNASVFV
-521 AQGQTQGQGTQGQS
+521 AQGQAQGQGAQGQS
-535 ARSGKFTQDN
+535 ARSGKFTQGN

-560 GDNARRRDER
+560 GDKASRRDER

>member
-20 EPFVSGN
+20 ETSVSGN
-27 EAVRFKSEALTGAD
+27 EAVRLKSEALSGAD

-61 ATLDKALPP
+61 AVADKALPP
-70 SSAKNDAKVN
+70 PTAKNDARLNK
-80 IDKPAKESGHD
+80 DKPGDDSGHD
-91 KSVASDTHKAHQQRQ
+91 KPLASDAHKAQQQRQ
-106 TSAHAARSDRSNDRT
+106 AAAKAAQADKSNDRT
-121 DSDEKLTD
+121 DGDEKVTD
-129 RQSRNQ
+129 RQ
-135 IQDSK
+135 
-140 DAQDSQEQAQLVA
+140 AQDRIQEAKEAQISQQQAQLAA
-153 DEQAAHDVTT
+153 DAQTVQAVSDQMQAALVG
-163 AQTLLEQTQEALT
+163 
-176 KSADQ
+176 SADQ
-181 TTELTTDSEQADAL
+181 TNELSADSDQATGL
-195 AAQNATLTTIAVSDK
+195 AGQNATLTTIAVSDK

-271 SPGLGLTADAANAVA
+271 SPGLGLTADAASAV
-286 DGKAMAFSAQALVGS
+286 DSGKSMAFSAQALAGS
-301 GLPVAMDSP
+301 GLAVAMDGP

-316 QALQA
+316 QTLQA
-321 QPPATTTDAQDL
+321 QAPAITADAQDM
-333 LGKMDN
+333 LGKMEN
-339 LQIQLGSAQAQSAA
+339 LQIQLGSAQAQLTA
-353 GTASPASTLAV
+353 GNSSPASTLAV

-376 IESLKNEFDA
+376 IEALKNEFDA

-399 MQATPLSPLTNR
+399 VNATPLSPLTNR
-411 PAALAQAPS
+411 PAALAQAPT
-420 APAFANNPDMAQTY
+420 APAFANNPDMAQTF
-434 DKLSQKMTT
+434 DKLSQKLTT

-489 DTHLTQDLLQ
+489 DTNLTKDLLQ

-508 LAELGMNNASVFV
+508 LADLGMNNASVFV
-521 AQGQTQGQGTQGQS
+521 AQGQAQGQGAQGQS
-535 ARSGKFTQDN
+535 ARSGKFTQGN

-560 GDNARRRDER
+560 GDRTSRRDER

>member
-1 MNLSALNPPQVNHP
+1 MDS
-15 NNKVA
+15 
-20 EPFVSGN
+20 
-27 EAVRFKSEALTGAD
+27 
-41 FASYLHNQ
+41 
-49 VQSLK
+49 
-54 HAQRPTF
+54 
-61 ATLDKALPP
+61 
-70 SSAKNDAKVN
+70 DA
-80 IDKPAKESGHD
+80 
-91 KSVASDTHKAHQQRQ
+91 HKAQQQRQ
-106 TSAHAARSDRSNDRT
+106 AAAKAAQADKSNDRT
-121 DSDEKLTD
+121 DGEEKVTD
-129 RQSRNQ
+129 RQVQERIQEAKEAQ
-135 IQDSK
+135 I
-140 DAQDSQEQAQLVA
+140 SQQQAQLAAQEQTAQAVS
-153 DEQAAHDVTT
+153 DQMQAALVGG
-163 AQTLLEQTQEALT
+163 
-176 KSADQ
+176 ADLSN
-181 TTELTTDSEQADAL
+181 ELGTDSDQANGL

-286 DGKAMAFSAQALVGS
+286 DGKSMAFSAQALVGS
-301 GLPVAMDSP
+301 GLTVAMDGP

-316 QALQA
+316 QTLQA
-321 QPPATTTDAQDL
+321 QAPAITADAQDM
-333 LGKMDN
+333 LGKMEN
-339 LQIQLGSAQAQSAA
+339 LQIQLGSAQAQITA

-376 IESLKNEFDA
+376 IEALKNEFDA
-386 LSTFDSLPAVGKD
+386 VSTFDSLPAVGKD
-399 MQATPLSPLTNR
+399 VNATPLSPLTNR
-411 PAALAQAPS
+411 PTALAQAPT
-420 APAFANNPDMAQTY
+420 APAFANTPDMAQTY
-434 DKLSQKMTT
+434 DKLSQKLTT

-508 LAELGMNNASVFV
+508 LADLGMNNASVFV
-521 AQGQTQGQGTQGQS
+521 AQGQAQGQGAQGQS
-535 ARSGKFTQDN
+535 ARSGKFTQGN

-560 GDNARRRDER
+560 GDKASRRDER

>member
-1 MNLSALNPPQVNHP
+1 LNPPQVNHP

-20 EPFVSGN
+20 ETSVSGN
-27 EAVRFKSEALTGAD
+27 EAVRLTSEALSGAD

-54 HAQRPTF
+54 HAQRPAF
-61 ATLDKALPP
+61 AVADKALPP
-70 SSAKNDAKVN
+70 PTAKNEARLNK
-80 IDKPAKESGHD
+80 DKPADEHGHD
-91 KSVASDTHKAHQQRQ
+91 KSVDSDAQKAQQQRQ
-106 TSAHAARSDRSNDRT
+106 AAAKAAQADKSNDRT
-121 DSDEKLTD
+121 DGEEKVTD
-129 RQSRNQ
+129 RQVQDRIQEAKEAQ
-135 IQDSK
+135 I
-140 DAQDSQEQAQLVA
+140 SQQQAQLAAQEQTAQAVS
-153 DEQAAHDVTT
+153 DQMQAALVGG
-163 AQTLLEQTQEALT
+163 
-176 KSADQ
+176 ADPSN
-181 TTELTTDSEQADAL
+181 ELGTDSDQANGL

-286 DGKAMAFSAQALVGS
+286 DGKSMAFSAQALVGS
-301 GLPVAMDSP
+301 GLTVAMDGP

-316 QALQA
+316 QTLQA
-321 QPPATTTDAQDL
+321 QAPAITADAQDM
-333 LGKMDN
+333 LGKMEN
-339 LQIQLGSAQAQSAA
+339 LQIQLGSAQAQITA

-376 IESLKNEFDA
+376 IEALKNEFDA
-386 LSTFDSLPAVGKD
+386 VSTFDSLPAVGKD
-399 MQATPLSPLTNR
+399 VNATPLSPLTNR
-411 PAALAQAPS
+411 PTALAQAPT
-420 APAFANNPDMAQTY
+420 APAFANTPDMAQTY
-434 DKLSQKMTT
+434 DKLSQKLTT

-508 LAELGMNNASVFV
+508 LADLGMNNASVFV
-521 AQGQTQGQGTQGQS
+521 AQGQAQGQGAQGQS
-535 ARSGKFTQDN
+535 ARSGKFTQGN

-560 GDNARRRDER
+560 GDKASRRDER